1 MTTDIFNAGTPVY
14 PDMAV
19 NTDGTDNDVT
29 DATSGQLNVV
39 AASGAKQL
47 AGWGYTEKP
56 ARNVMNWIHRL
67 TTQWIRWLY
76 SNAWH
81 ADTVFYGSGSDSGSS
96 PTKVSLS
103 SIHTG
108 LTISNCMIVSVMQ
121 NTPLTN
127 VNANCA
133 SLCSLQTITAVDYLM
148 IPWAVGASPN
158 IYKYIV
164 KKTS

>member
-81 ADTVFYGSGSDSGSS
+81 ADIRSGYAGCTRTPGTRTRFSMEAAAI
-96 PTKVSLS
+96 PAVRRQRCRFPR
-103 SIHTG
+103 SIRG
-108 LTISNCMIVSVMQ
+108 
-121 NTPLTN
+121 
-127 VNANCA
+127 
-133 SLCSLQTITAVDYLM
+133 
-148 IPWAVGASPN
+148 
-158 IYKYIV
+158 
-164 KKTS
+164 